1 MLVKTFIHPTAV
13 KYLEETV
20 DEFDTNPY
28 SGIKQPQYYVTLTNG
43 TKYLLDVYE
52 PNNELVAVYSMES
65 LDEGLLDSMADEL
78 DTMGEYVELCA
89 QIERHLLK
97 LAKLHKITQTE
108 YKKLDA
114 SLGCQPQV
122 NADNL
127 LSFIDK
133 LNNDYI
139 KNFLK

>member
-1 MLVKTFIHPTAV
+1 MLVKTYLHPTAV

-20 DEFDTNPY
+20 DESHTNPY
-28 SGIKQPQYYVTLTNG
+28 SGAVNPQYYVTLTNG

-65 LDEGLLDSMADEL
+65 VDEGLLDSMADEL

-89 QIERHLLK
+89 KIERHLLK
-97 LAKLHKITQTE
+97 LAKLHKIMQTE

-114 SLGCQPQV
+114 SLGCESQLSP
-122 NADNL
+122 DRL
-127 LSFIDK
+127 LEFINK
-133 LNNDYI
+133 LNNDYV

>member
-20 DEFDTNPY
+20 DEFHINPY

-43 TKYLLDVYE
+43 AKYLLDVYE

-65 LDEGLLDSMADEL
+65 LDEGFLDTMADEL

-97 LAKLHKITQTE
+97 LAKLHKIVQTE
-108 YKKLDA
+108 YKKLDT

-127 LSFIDK
+127 LSFINK
-133 LNNDYI
+133 LNNDYV